1 MWGEGV
7 EAEMVKRLAAA
18 VCVILIQSVA
28 AFWPGEAHAQ
38 TANPAVSSAVAAL
51 AGSLVE
57 RGECTGVAVGTNER
71 GAQGFYA

>member
-1 MWGEGV
+1 
-7 EAEMVKRLAAA
+7 MVHRLPAAITA
-18 VCVILIQSVA
+18 ILIQSVA